1 MKKILM
7 AAVLGALAACGGK
20 ESPVPPAA
28 QPQAASPAQAGPAM
42 LAAPEEKNL
51 LPDGG
56 WFTWRFAEKPK
67 LGTAIMKV
75 QAFDKSGA
83 RVKAYEIIG
92 EYGMPSM
99 RYHDSGP
106 VKFQL
111 NKKDDY
117 LLPVELVMPGEWS
130 VLIRVKSGKEEIYA
144 GQVLFTL

>member
-1 MKKILM
+1 MKKIFLS
-7 AAVLGALAACGGK
+7 VILGTLAACGGQD
-20 ESPVPPAA
+20 PAA
-28 QPQAASPAQAGPAM
+28 NPAPQPQAAAPAVAGPGL
-42 LAAPEEKNL
+42 LAPAEEKIS

-67 LGTAIMKV
+67 LGTAILKV

-83 RVKAYEIIG
+83 RVNAYELIG

-111 NKKDDY
+111 NKKGDY
-117 LLPVELVMPGEWS
+117 LLPVNIVMAGEWE
-130 VLIRVKSGKEEIYA
+130 VLISVKSDKETLYA
-144 GQVLFTL
+144 GKLLFTI